1 MRDSY
6 YSWFYFRNFI
16 WISQMILDRLE
27 SLLETIKQIL
37 LEGLN
42 DKVARKYLFEIN
54 INQGGIGDCKEIREG
69 KLIK

>member
-1 MRDSY
+1 
-6 YSWFYFRNFI
+6 
-16 WISQMILDRLE
+16 MILDRLE